1 MVSAKRSEYCLAGMV
16 LALASAGLGFAQ
28 PGYPGPFTCNASADP
43 HPIRK
48 EGAAELVSDIYL
60 TCTGGVPLPS
70 GAPINLSTVKIQ
82 MDAPITSRLVSANL
96 SEALLIIDDAYPA
109 HPNPASAPRPAGA
122 GSPQNVCPDS
132 VGGCPMNAN
141 GNPSGAPGG
150 EYDGTDQHY
159 NVFQGYPVGG
169 NAVAFTV
176 PLDAPGTSPL
186 TMRITNIRVDAS
198 QQVSPF
204 PLIPI
209 HAYVS
214 TLGQPLLSNPQPTVA
229 NATRGM
235 SFAQTPAVPVA
246 GTSYSTLSA
255 TFTEGFSTSFKTWI
269 DYRNPGPENV
279 PGFPYSTESGLWDTS
294 ATPGGLPAAG
304 LANHGTRLMLH
315 FTGYKPG
322 IHIVAPSAAY
332 LGGDTA
338 AGIQVTGA
346 IMYVATDANG
356 NSAGGPKASASKSVT
371 ITTDSQGNGW
381 LTYEVVWSDASTIE
395 TVRIPMLIES
405 SSTGAVTGSFGPLV
419 SGPAIPIPRFID

>member
-1 MVSAKRSEYCLAGMV
+1 MV
-16 LALASAGLGFAQ
+16 LALVSAGLGFAQ
-28 PGYPGPFTCNASADP
+28 PGYPGSFTCNASADP

-48 EGAAELVSDIYL
+48 EGAAELVSDILL

-70 GAPINLSTVKIQ
+70 GTPINLSTVTVS
-82 MDAPITSRLVSANL
+82 MDAPIASRLVSANL

-109 HPNPASAPRPAGA
+109 RPNPASAPRNPLA
-122 GSPQNVCPDS
+122 GSPQNVCAGG

-141 GNPSGAPGG
+141 GNVSGAPGG

-198 QQVSPF
+198 QLASPF
-204 PLIPI
+204 PLIAI
-209 HAYVS
+209 HAFVS
-214 TLGQPLLSNPQPTVA
+214 LGNWPLLPNPQPEVA
-229 NATRGM
+229 DATRGM
-235 SFAQTPAVPVA
+235 SFTRTPAVPVA

-255 TFTEGFSTSFKTWI
+255 TFTEGFPASFKTWI

-279 PGFPYSTESGLWDTS
+279 PGFPYNTESGLWDTS
-294 ATPGGLPAAG
+294 QTLGGLPAAG

-315 FTGYKPG
+315 FTGYPPG
-322 IHIVAPSAAY
+322 AHIIAPSAAY

-356 NSAGGPKASASKSVT
+356 NSAGGPKASASKSVA
-371 ITTDSQGNGW
+371 ITTDSQGTGW

-395 TVRIPMLIES
+395 TVRIPILVES
-405 SSTGAVTGSFGPLV
+405 SGTGTVTGSFGPLV
-419 SGPAIPIPRFID
+419 SDPSIPIPRFID